1 MVISS
6 RVSVSGTVGT
16 RVGVPPRYVTSHLP
30 KPAQPPT
37 LSGMGNEYYWPK
49 FGDAVRMGSKGRYCS
64 FHLWINGV
72 GDRQN
77 CDFSCHARRSYRRV
91 ACDKVLYRS
100 AVTFL

>member
-1 MVISS
+1 VVISS

-49 FGDAVRMGSKGRYCS
+49 CGDAVWM
-64 FHLWINGV
+64 
-72 GDRQN
+72 
-77 CDFSCHARRSYRRV
+77 
-91 ACDKVLYRS
+91 
-100 AVTFL
+100 AVKAGIVHFTCG